1 MTEKEAI
8 EKIHSVYP
16 TGCKNGL
23 ENMRALMGRLGNPQE
38 KLTMVHVAGTNGK
51 GSCCAMI
58 ERVLRAAGYKTGLYT
73 SPYIEVYNER
83 IRINGE
89 PIAGDKLAAKAYG
102 LRWRH
107 AKRTVC
113 RSPSSN
119 WARRSRFAASRRKRS
134 MLR

>member
-58 ERVLRAAGYKTGLYT
+58 ERVLRAAGYLSLIHIYF
-73 SPYIEVYNER
+73 SCSFAFE
-83 IRINGE
+83 
-89 PIAGDKLAAKAYG
+89 
-102 LRWRH
+102 
-107 AKRTVC
+107 KRYD
-113 RSPSSN
+113 
-119 WARRSRFAASRRKRS
+119 
-134 MLR
+134 